1 MGAILTID
9 PRLTRLDATRLR
21 VNNARGVDAVLFAN
35 EQVPVEGAA
44 VTELIEFLG
53 LQQIVERVAEA
64 SPGSFDEPPG
74 ITQVAVT
81 PDFHKAKGIPVGT
94 VLQTRGF
101 VVPQAIGNDIN
112 CGMRLHV
119 TSLRAEQV
127 TGKLDELETACRRIY
142 FEGGRNIPMS
152 RAQREALFKNG
163 LTGLLEAVPK
173 SQSEGLWGLFHDL
186 DIGRELDRIDQRGSL
201 KSNRTLG
208 LNDFLGPDDR
218 VSRDGQIGSI
228 GGGNHF
234 VEIQRIDKI
243 HDKAV
248 AHAWGLKPGMVTV
261 MVHTGSVSIGH
272 FCGGYYRDKVRAIH
286 PAGLKHPDNGI
297 FILPT
302 GEAHRETAELFWDT
316 LNNAANFAFANR
328 MFLAIMALDCLRQV
342 VGEADFPLLYDAPHN
357 LVWKEERDGGE
368 VVLHRKG
375 ACPARG
381 FEAME
386 GTPFAYQGEPVLVP
400 GSMGANSFILVGQG
414 NAASLSSASHG
425 AGRTLSRGDAM
436 KGHHAEFEA
445 FLKAFRIVTPVDLR
459 RPEIRQ
465 RRDILEA
472 KLADIK
478 QEAPFAFKGI
488 APVVET
494 LTAAG
499 IARPVAEVTPLMTVK
514 G

>member
-1 MGAILTID
+1 MPHD

-21 VNNARGVDAVLFAN
+21 MNNARGVDAVLFAN
-35 EQVPVEGAA
+35 EQVPVEAAA
-44 VTELIEFLG
+44 VTELIEFLD
-53 LQQIVERVAEA
+53 LQRTVEQVAEA
-64 SPGSFDEPPG
+64 SPQSFDESPG

-81 PDFHKAKGIPVGT
+81 PDFHKARGIPVGT
-94 VLQTRGF
+94 VLQTKGF

-119 TSLRAEQV
+119 TSLRADQLD
-127 TGKLDELETACRRIY
+127 GKMDELETACRRIY

-152 RAQREALFKNG
+152 RGQREALFKNG
-163 LTGLLEAVPK
+163 LTGLLDAVPK
-173 SQSEGLWGLFHDL
+173 SQTEGLWGLVHDL
-186 DIGRELDRIDQRGSL
+186 DIGGELDRVEQRGSL
-201 KSNRTLG
+201 KADRTLG
-208 LNDFLGPDDR
+208 LDDFLGPDDR
-218 VSRDGQIGSI
+218 LSRDGQIGSI

-243 HDKAV
+243 HDGAV
-248 AHAWGLKPGMVTV
+248 AHAWGLKVGMVTV

-272 FCGGYYRDKVRAIH
+272 FCGGYYRDKVRQLH

-302 GEAHRETAELFWDT
+302 GTAHRDTAALFWDT

-328 MFLAIMALDCLRQV
+328 LFLAVMALDSLRKV
-342 VGEADFPLLYDAPHN
+342 VGDTAFPLLYDAPHN
-357 LVWKEERDGGE
+357 LVWKEERDGAE
-368 VVLHRKG
+368 VVVHRKG

-381 FEAME
+381 FEAMAD
-386 GTPFAYQGEPVLVP
+386 TPFAYQGEPVLVP

-414 NAASLSSASHG
+414 NAESLSSASHG

-436 KGHHAEFEA
+436 KGHDEEFEA

-459 RPEIRQ
+459 RQDIRQ
-465 RRDILEA
+465 RRDILNA
-472 KLADIK
+472 KLDEIK

-488 APVVET
+488 GPVVET

-499 IARPVAEVTPLMTVK
+499 IARPVAEVTPLMTIK